1 MKFIRPNAI
10 TDAGGTFTRAAGT
23 ATYFNSNGVLVLGST
38 NVPRENYVYDETT
51 SQWRSDGVLIE
62 PSKTNYILYSDD
74 FSDAEWGKSE
84 CTITPNGVTGP
95 TGTATGDL
103 LIPSTNNT
111 QHFISQAETLAD
123 GVYTISVFV
132 KIGGGYDKGQFYMNN
147 DTSSI
152 GLTFDL
158 AENTSVLFG
167 NTTEWAAP
175 SIGMQR
181 WGVSWFRLFVTATKT
196 IGTTITWRLLVQ
208 NSLGNSTFAG
218 NGTSSIGVY
227 GGQLEQGSLTTYI
240 PTTTA
245 TVTRPA
251 DTVTGT
257 GMIYS
262 SIAETDHAAWNAGT
276 AYIIGDRVIRT
287 TTTTHK
293 IYERVVAG
301 TTATAPESDAINWI
315 EVSPTNRWKLF
326 DESPSTITT
335 SASETMSYILKPGR
349 SNSFAALEVD
359 ATEIAINVYISGERV
374 YSGYTNM
381 LNNENVGNWYEYF
394 YEPFY
399 YQTSLAITDL
409 LNAANLELPA
419 STDMIIT
426 VTLRKA
432 GSTPSIGALVTGIVY
447 ELGMTQNGMSL
458 SIIDYSRK
466 ETNDYGNTILVRRK
480 FSKRLQATFFLYSSK
495 VDVVSNLLTQ
505 YRATPVVWIGAD
517 NQYNSL
523 VIYGFY
529 RDWNIGIPNNIGST
543 CNIEIEGLA

>member
-1 MKFIRPNAI
+1 MKFIRPNTI
-10 TDAGGTFTRAAGT
+10 TDAGGTYTRAAGT
-23 ATYFNSNGVLVLGST
+23 ATYFNSSGVLTLGST

-51 SQWRSDGVLIE
+51 SQWRLDGVLIE
-62 PSKTNYILYSDD
+62 PAATNLVLQSATLNTSPWAGVTSVTSAGTSIFGLSTWTIAKTLSSSSESLSQVIGSAVVGDYYILTV
-74 FSDAEWGKSE
+74 A
-84 CTITPNGVTGP
+84 
-95 TGTATGDL
+95 L
-103 LIPSTNNT
+103 LS
-111 QHFISQAETLAD
+111 
-123 GVYTISVFV
+123 
-132 KIGGGYDKGQFYMNN
+132 
-147 DTSSI
+147 
-152 GLTFDL
+152 
-158 AENTSVLFG
+158 
-167 NTTEWAAP
+167 
-175 SIGMQR
+175 
-181 WGVSWFRLFVTATKT
+181 
-196 IGTTITWRLLVQ
+196 
-208 NSLGNSTFAG
+208 
-218 NGTSSIGVY
+218 GTSNKVDIGIY
-227 GGQLEQGSLTTYI
+227 GGATAWSDSAAGAEILSGPGILTVTPSQSLVAVSQLSASIPTIVKVYRKFTSTESVHVYIYPDNAYSTTLGASIKATMVQLERNAALPISTSYI

-262 SIAETDHAAWNAGT
+262 SIAENDYAAWVSGT
-276 AYIIGDRVIRT
+276 TYAIGDRVIRT

-301 TTATAPESDAINWI
+301 AGTTAPESDPVNWI

-326 DESPSTITT
+326 DESPSTITL

-349 SNSFAALEVD
+349 SNSFSALEVD
-359 ATEIAINVYISGERV
+359 ATEIAVNVYISGERV

-399 YQTSLAITDL
+399 YQTSLAVTDL
-409 LNAANLELPA
+409 LNAALLELPA

-426 VTLRKA
+426 VTLRKS
-432 GSTPSIGALVTGIVY
+432 GGTPSIGALVTGIVY
-447 ELGMTQNGMSL
+447 ELGKTQNGMNL

-466 ETNDYGNTILVRRK
+466 DTNDYGNTVLVRRK
-480 FSKRLQATFFLYSSK
+480 FSKRLSATFFLYSSK

-517 NQYNSL
+517 NNYNSL